1 MRRARIKM
9 VLGSAVL
16 LGTAMIGLS
25 GCDYWPP
32 ALQAQI
38 EQLKMEVQL
47 SATERAK
54 LESQL
59 RETTQARDQ
68 MQPRVDE
75 LTRLNRELAGRV
87 QMLETSLTTEREKVA
102 KLTKGSKAVNTKSS
116 AKTSGKTA
124 KKKST
129 SKPKAKAKSK
139 GTKGT

>member
-68 MQPRVDE
+68 MQPRVEE

-87 QMLETSLTTEREKVA
+87 QTLETSLATEREKVA